1 MKKLSTVFIRDEW
14 LLLGVALFIYFA
26 GIWDQSMPTPDGAH
40 RASMAREVLER
51 ATWFPI
57 YYQGHALADHPP
69 LYVWLVALVFKL
81 FGVGDLQFI
90 MVNRVLVT
98 IGVLLL
104 YFAGKSIFE
113 KKGQAL
119 FACLMLLVTVGFYQG
134 SVAGNI
140 EPLLNIFLIGAFL
153 SWCRFRKKAKPIY
166 AILCSSAVIMAFLT
180 KGMVALWPFVFFG
193 WKFLQKSSRRH
204 AASFFVPLFL
214 FYISLVFLARGEVF
228 GDFLKRY
235 LSEQVLNSMVEGREE
250 SNSFDFL
257 FYFRVLVRQY
267 WPVLPLFVLAVRRLR
282 IADWVGGLERDAL
295 IFGLGFFAGFS
306 MAHFKLDYYVQPS
319 FAFFAVFTAAYTFKI
334 VERQWSRWRVGILI
348 ASGIFFAFVSL
359 FGPKLHK
366 NRTPE
371 VEYFS
376 QTILTKRDLPI
387 VLSRTPNDD
396 NRLQK
401 KFHWTLNQRTVR
413 IPHYYKFEE
422 AIFTD
427 AWVLTNRKDFEAC
440 PFNWCH
446 QSKVVAD
453 DGKTILL
460 LRTID

>member
-140 EPLLNIFLIGAFL
+140 EPLLNIFLIGAF
-153 SWCRFRKKAKPIY
+153 
-166 AILCSSAVIMAFLT
+166 
-180 KGMVALWPFVFFG
+180 
-193 WKFLQKSSRRH
+193 
-204 AASFFVPLFL
+204 
-214 FYISLVFLARGEVF
+214 
-228 GDFLKRY
+228 
-235 LSEQVLNSMVEGREE
+235 
-250 SNSFDFL
+250 
-257 FYFRVLVRQY
+257 
-267 WPVLPLFVLAVRRLR
+267 
-282 IADWVGGLERDAL
+282 
-295 IFGLGFFAGFS
+295 
-306 MAHFKLDYYVQPS
+306 
-319 FAFFAVFTAAYTFKI
+319 
-334 VERQWSRWRVGILI
+334 
-348 ASGIFFAFVSL
+348 
-359 FGPKLHK
+359 
-366 NRTPE
+366 
-371 VEYFS
+371 
-376 QTILTKRDLPI
+376 
-387 VLSRTPNDD
+387 
-396 NRLQK
+396 
-401 KFHWTLNQRTVR
+401 
-413 IPHYYKFEE
+413 
-422 AIFTD
+422 
-427 AWVLTNRKDFEAC
+427 
-440 PFNWCH
+440 
-446 QSKVVAD
+446 
-453 DGKTILL
+453 
-460 LRTID
+460 